1 MTWSKDERVRELA
14 RLVGITVAEDELGE
28 VADRLDSLLRELER
42 LAALDLAPIQPV
54 TVFPEETDHGA

>member
-28 VADRLDSLLRELER
+28 VADRLDSLLRELEK

-54 TVFPEETDHGA
+54 TVFPEEADRGA